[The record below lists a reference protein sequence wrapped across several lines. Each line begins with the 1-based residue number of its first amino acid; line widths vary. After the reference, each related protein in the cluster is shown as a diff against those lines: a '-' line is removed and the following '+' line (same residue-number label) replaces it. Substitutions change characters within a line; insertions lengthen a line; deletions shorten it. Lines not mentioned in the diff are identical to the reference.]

1 MRLRVPSGAPEA
13 LTGLRGRGLV
23 GPMRVEMRTPRRRL
37 WGIAVA
43 GTLLG
48 LASVHAWADVAIETP
63 GRVETLPSPPSP
75 HWAWVADGLLERTA
89 LVDLEQGK
97 LLGTIDGGFG
107 LTAALFARM
116 RPEIYVPETH
126 YSRGSRGER
135 TDVLTIWD
143 ARSLSAVGEVILPPK
158 RGINALPV
166 ANAALSD
173 DDRFVAVFNLT
184 PATSLSIVDV
194 ERRKLA
200 GEISTPGCSLVYGA
214 GARRFAMLCADGSLL
229 SVTLDDEGREVS
241 KVRSQ
246 PFFDP
251 QADPVTEKA
260 VRHGDVWLF
269 VSFEGRVHAVDISG
283 DEPRFGEVWS
293 LLSDAERERSW
304 RIGGSQHLAV
314 HQATGRLYALVHR
327 GGPDTHK
334 DPGTELWVYDL
345 SRRERVQRIELRS
358 PGFTYLGVP
367 LEFGQSWVWPFNR
380 LYDWLLALAPNLG
393 IGNVVVTQDEQPLL
407 VTGSNFTGS
416 LAIYDALSGEFLR
429 RVTTGNMTSLILQ
442 APPWGTAKPAQLAQV
457 SAPPRQANSGEPD
470 PATPLGDPESCEN
483 WRYCAIDGFLASSCG
498 GTHTSCPPGT
508 EMSPITWLGTCR
520 NPADGKN
527 YVISYNDCCGKGVCG
542 RNFCQRNEGEKPVY
556 YTSKNND
563 IDWCMGEAGVIYN
576 STVAI
581 VVGMAMDSE

>member
-1 MRLRVPSGAPEA
+1 M
-13 LTGLRGRGLV
+13 LV
-23 GPMRVEMRTPRRRL
+23 EPGTLRRRS
-37 WGIAVA
+37 WGIAVI
-43 GTLLG
+43 GLLLSLVVG
-48 LASVHAWADVAIETP
+48 PAQADVAIETP

-97 LLGTIDGGFG
+97 LLGMVDGGFG
-107 LTAALFARM
+107 LTAALFART

-135 TDVLTIWD
+135 TDVLTIWN
-143 ARSLSAVGEVILPPK
+143 ARTLSPVGEVILPPK
-158 RGINALPV
+158 RGINALPG

-173 DDRFVAVFNLT
+173 DDRFLAVFNLT
-184 PATSLSIVDV
+184 PATSLSIVDA
-194 ERRKLA
+194 EKRTLA
-200 GEISTPGCSLVYGA
+200 GEISTPGCSLVYAA
-214 GARRFAMLCADGSLL
+214 GSRRFIMLCADGSLL
-229 SVTLDDEGREVS
+229 SVTLDDEGREAG
-241 KVRSQ
+241 KVRSP

-251 QADPVTEKA
+251 QTDPVTEKA
-260 VRHGDVWLF
+260 VRYRDVWLF
-269 VSFEGRVHAVDISG
+269 VSFEGSVHPVDVSG

-293 LLSDAERERSW
+293 LVSDADRKRSW

-314 HQATGRLYALVHR
+314 HQASGRLYSLMHQ
-327 GGPDTHK
+327 GGPDSHK

-345 SRRERVQRIELRS
+345 SQHERVQRIELRS

-367 LEFGQSWVWPFNR
+367 LEFGQSWVWPFNG

-416 LAIYDALSGEFLR
+416 LALYDALSGEFLR
-429 RVTTGNMTSLILQ
+429 RVTTGNMTNLVLQ
-442 APPWGTAKPAQLAQV
+442 APSFGTTKPTALAQV
-457 SAPPRQANSGEPD
+457 SAPPPQPNPGEPD
-470 PATPLGDPESCEN
+470 PTTPAGDPESCEN
-483 WRYCAIDGFLASSCG
+483 WRYCAIDGFLANSCG

-542 RNFCQRNEGEKPVY
+542 RNYCRRNEGEKPVY

-563 IDWCMGEAGVIYN
+563 IDWCMGKAGVIYN

-581 VVGMAMDSE
+581 VVGVATD